1 MIQISRNLQKML
13 LIGPIR
19 QAASEHKTRRIHG
32 DIGHPDRGDDPRPS
46 SLSGTQS
53 DENDLVLRAVDRL
66 SQRCFK
72 LGFFRRIKIAFEY
85 RELEVVSEIL
95 ACPEDSAE
103 PFRVGDIV
111 TD

>member
-1 MIQISRNLQKML
+1 
-13 LIGPIR
+13 
-19 QAASEHKTRRIHG
+19 
-32 DIGHPDRGDDPRPS
+32 
-46 SLSGTQS
+46 
-53 DENDLVLRAVDRL
+53 
-66 SQRCFK
+66 
-72 LGFFRRIKIAFEY
+72 LGFFRRIKVALEY

>member
-1 MIQISRNLQKML
+1 ML

-19 QAASEHKTRRIHG
+19 QAASKNKTRRIHG
-32 DIGHPDRGDDPRPS
+32 DIGHPDRGDNAGPS

-53 DENDLVLRAVDRL
+53 DENDLVLRSVDRL
-66 SQRCFK
+66 SQHSFK
-72 LGFFRRIKIAFEY
+72 LSFFRRIQVALEY

>member
-1 MIQISRNLQKML
+1 ML

-66 SQRCFK
+66 SQRRFK

>member
-1 MIQISRNLQKML
+1 ML
-13 LIGPIR
+13 LIGLIR
-19 QAASEHKTRRIHG
+19 QVASEHKTRGIHG
-32 DIGHPDRGDDPRPS
+32 DIRHPDRGDDPGPS

-66 SQRCFK
+66 SQRRFK
-72 LGFFRRIKIAFEY
+72 LGFFRRIKVALEY